1 MCSIFEHCPF
11 TLESGPLLATN
22 APCDSWPVH
31 FWGFLL
37 LRTGMGMNICLMQLH
52 QAQGHCTWLG
62 SDTLGASRGLAN
74 DRHLRHCSYV
84 VMSPLEGQTTK
95 LLVLLCE
102 CCDRTTE
109 GAHYRSAVSSI
120 NMHKMLLTSSRC
132 LLTENNTNTNI
143 TKLWRLD
150 LNRQVAGILC
160 GFVLTDKINW
170 KVTIFSVPT
179 IASCTT
185 LKLWLFNLASAG
197 RRKQLMRI
205 SYFFKSDN
213 IAAVMSI
220 WRGVFSWLIICIN
233 SWQWY
238 WIQHCPNNQLL

>member
-1 MCSIFEHCPF
+1 MPLV
-11 TLESGPLLATN
+11 TLG
-22 APCDSWPVH
+22 H

-62 SDTLGASRGLAN
+62 SDALGASRGLAN

-120 NMHKMLLTSSRC
+120 NMHKNALDVLKMFIDWKQYKHKYYKIMQTRSKSTNCRGIMWVCTYRQNKLKSHDFLSSNDC
-132 LLTENNTNTNI
+132 LLHNTKIIIIQSCLCWQTKTTNAY
-143 TKLWRLD
+143 L
-150 LNRQVAGILC
+150 
-160 GFVLTDKINW
+160 
-170 KVTIFSVPT
+170 
-179 IASCTT
+179 
-185 LKLWLFNLASAG
+185 LFLH
-197 RRKQLMRI
+197 L
-205 SYFFKSDN
+205 
-213 IAAVMSI
+213 
-220 WRGVFSWLIICIN
+220 
-233 SWQWY
+233 
-238 WIQHCPNNQLL
+238 